1 MEDEDFKGIRNKLT
15 EPQSDLDDLTN
26 WMQKHFNNMEDKLGL
41 DDQVQETLEQIDE
54 GDQVKIKILQLDG
67 VEITDEKDINDIMT
81 SLLKENENLKTFDRL
96 EDNYNYIYDAD
107 EVICHFF
114 LNILSYNSIV

>member
-15 EPQSDLDDLTN
+15 EPESDLDDLTN
-26 WMQKHFNNMEDKLGL
+26 WMQKNFNNIEDKLGL

-67 VEITDEKDINDIMT
+67 VEITDEKDINAIMT

-107 EVICHFF
+107 EVICHF
-114 LNILSYNSIV
+114 ILKKYTKL